1 MSSKNSTLCG
11 LLWSKALATVGVPP
25 EKRGTVSQPLGVPHS
40 DFKDTRTR
48 SGLSWKLSVALTDN
62 TALCNRLI
70 LFLMYSN
77 IIVMSPERLSSSEY
91 KFKKSD
97 SQKSIGYAILPASS
111 ITGVD
116 KETSRNLGLYL
127 SHKVNFVLFS

>member
-1 MSSKNSTLCG
+1 
-11 LLWSKALATVGVPP
+11 
-25 EKRGTVSQPLGVPHS
+25 
-40 DFKDTRTR
+40 
-48 SGLSWKLSVALTDN
+48 
-62 TALCNRLI
+62 
-70 LFLMYSN
+70 
-77 IIVMSPERLSSSEY
+77 MSPERLSSSEY